1 MIYMKKLEIRLD
13 NKLMYKKLKEAE
25 IEMKN
30 STKRYTIDEL
40 KESVNKIIK

>member
-25 IEMKN
+25 IEMK
-30 STKRYTIDEL
+30 IVL
-40 KESVNKIIK
+40 KDILQMN